1 MSNEKK
7 QNDKTLTISRKT
19 IYIAVAIILVAGLAV
34 TGFLVLF
41 DREPEVAPPADE
53 EIAPE
58 EEIVTGEEIIPEDLE
73 VVATVNGE
81 EITREEFLMVL
92 EQQMMQYQMQ
102 GVDFAS
108 PEMAGMMDELIHQ
121 VLNNNFIFPILLEQ
135 KAEEEG
141 ITVGEEELDEAYEQ
155 FVMDFGGE
163 EILEEQLEAA
173 GMSKDELLEDLE
185 REMVVQNYLNQYME
199 KYLDEN
205 PDQKIDEDEIEL
217 SADEVEEHYR
227 QIREQYEQIK
237 TAVEADDPEI
247 PAEQAEM
254 YLEQIEAQYGE
265 ILEADQFEE
274 AEPLVA
280 EMMREERV
288 AQMRQEKEQTI
299 IMDHLAEL
307 EEESEIEK
315 NI

>member
-1 MSNEKK
+1 MNNEEK
-7 QNDKTLTISRKT
+7 QNDKTLIISRKT
-19 IYIAVAIILVAGLAV
+19 VYIAVAIILVVGLAV
-34 TGFLVLF
+34 TGSLVFF
-41 DREPEVAPPADE
+41 DRDPEVAPLPDE
-53 EIAPE
+53 EITPGD
-58 EEIVTGEEIIPEDLE
+58 EITPVEEIIPEDVE

-81 EITREEFLMVL
+81 EITREEFLIVL

-102 GVDFAS
+102 GVDFDS

-121 VLNNNFIFPILLEQ
+121 VLNSNFIFPILLEQ

-141 ITVGEEELDEAYEQ
+141 ITVSEEELDDAYQQ

-173 GMSKDELLEDLE
+173 GMSKGELLEDLE
-185 REMVVQNYLNQYME
+185 REMYVQNYLNQYME

-205 PDQKIDEDEIEL
+205 PDQKIDQDEIEL
-217 SADEVEEHYR
+217 AADEVEEHYR

-237 TAVEADDPEI
+237 TAVEADDPQI

-265 ILEADQFEE
+265 ILEADQFEDIE
-274 AEPLVA
+274 HLV
-280 EMMREERV
+280 EELMREDRA

-299 IMDHLAEL
+299 LMDHLAEL